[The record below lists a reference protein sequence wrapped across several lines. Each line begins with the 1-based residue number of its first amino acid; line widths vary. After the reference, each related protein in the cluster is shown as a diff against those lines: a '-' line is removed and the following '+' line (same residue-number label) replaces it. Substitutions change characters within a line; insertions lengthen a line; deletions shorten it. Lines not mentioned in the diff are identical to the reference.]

1 MENMSRPIYNTTATV
16 GSLNV
21 DSTGAVSTGTTASGT
36 MFIGAG
42 NYGSASALGYKE
54 APATDAELIKQNR
67 ALKQRLEQET
77 EERESAERQLV
88 AAQRQLRAAQEES
101 DQLRTRLQDALRA
114 ETTVS
119 ASSFSRKE
127 LDVMLSKLHPDK
139 NDGSEMCGQITKKI
153 IQARKR

>member
-1 MENMSRPIYNTTATV
+1 MSKPIYNTTATI

-21 DSTGAVSTGTTASGT
+21 AMGGAVTTGTTASGIS
-36 MFIGAG
+36 F
-42 NYGSASALGYKE
+42 GSAPALGYRE

-67 ALKQRLEQET
+67 ELKQRLAQET
-77 EERESAERQLV
+77 QERESAERQLV

-139 NDGSEMCGQITKKI
+139 NDGSEMCNQITKKI
-153 IQARKR
+153 IQARKK

>member
-1 MENMSRPIYNTTATV
+1 MENMSNTFYSTTGTIGGLNLSCT
-16 GSLNV
+16 GS
-21 DSTGAVSTGTTASGT
+21 VSTGTTSSGIT
-36 MFIGAG
+36 F
-42 NYGSASALGYKE
+42 GSAPALGYQE

-67 ALKQRLEQET
+67 ALKQRLAQET
-77 EERESAERQLV
+77 QERESAERQLV
-88 AAQRQLRAAQEES
+88 VAQRQLRAAQEES

-139 NDGSEMCGQITKKI
+139 NDGSEMCNQITKKI
-153 IQARKR
+153 IQARKK

>member
-21 DSTGAVSTGTTASGT
+21 DSTGAVGTGTTA
-36 MFIGAG
+36 AG
-42 NYGSASALGYKE
+42 ITFGSVAALGYKE

-67 ALKQRLEQET
+67 ALKQRLAQET